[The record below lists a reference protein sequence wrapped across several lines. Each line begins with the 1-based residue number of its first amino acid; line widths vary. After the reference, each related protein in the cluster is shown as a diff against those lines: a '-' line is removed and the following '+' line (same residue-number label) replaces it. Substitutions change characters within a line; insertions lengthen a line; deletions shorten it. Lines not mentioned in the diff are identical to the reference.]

1 MLIDKG
7 KSWSFEVNDIEKL
20 QSDINYLDKWSD
32 DAAQQLKIAID
43 SAVLTGIVGDAHA
56 NNKGATAGKISRNIN
71 MGSAGS
77 PVEISKAN
85 SIDFLIEANQCL
97 TEQDVPETDRWVVL
111 PAWFSTRLKL
121 SDLKDVSMTGD
132 NISTVRNGRLG
143 RIDNLTLYASN
154 NVYSTSDGAYGD
166 TCWNMPMG
174 HRSALTFA
182 TQLTENESLRN
193 PDTFGD
199 LVRGL
204 QVYGYKVIKSESLCE
219 LYVAPVSL

>member
-1 MLIDKG
+1 M
-7 KSWSFEVNDIEKL
+7 

-43 SAVLTGIVGDAHA
+43 TAVLTGIVGDADS
-56 NNKGATAGKISRNIN
+56 NNKGATAGKISGNID
-71 MGSAGS
+71 MGSTGS

-85 SIDFLIEANQCL
+85 ALDVLVEANQCM
-97 TEQDVPETDRWVVL
+97 TEQDVPETDRFVVL

-121 SDLKDVSMTGD
+121 SDLKDASMTGD
-132 NISTVRNGRLG
+132 GTSTVRNGRLG

-154 NVYSTSDGAYGD
+154 NVYYANDGAYGSN
-166 TCWNMPMG
+166 CWYLPMG

-204 QVYGYKVIKSESLCE
+204 QVYGYKVIKPESLCE